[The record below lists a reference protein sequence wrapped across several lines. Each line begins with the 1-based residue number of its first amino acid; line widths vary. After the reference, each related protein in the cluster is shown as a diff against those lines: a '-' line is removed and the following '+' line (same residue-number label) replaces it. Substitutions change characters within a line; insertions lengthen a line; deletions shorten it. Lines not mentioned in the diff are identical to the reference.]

1 MRHIRIGLIDVDSH
15 NFPNLC
21 LMKLSAYHK
30 AQGHQVCF
38 WNPLFYFDVVYK
50 SRVFT
55 DTYSKDNIT
64 VRNAGQV
71 IKGGTGYGP
80 GPDLPDEIEHS
91 YPDYSLYPQYSETA
105 YGFLS
110 RGCPRGCGFC
120 IVGGKEG
127 RKSRKVADLS
137 EFWRGQREIKLMDA
151 NLLACP
157 DHEKLLLQLAKSRA
171 LVDFSQGLDIRLITR
186 DNVALLNQVRT
197 KTVHFAWDNPDE
209 DLTRYFRQFLEWTS
223 IRNPRLRRVYLLT
236 NYGST
241 HEQDLYRVETLR
253 QMGFDPYVMIYER
266 PTAPP
271 ITRHLQRWV
280 NNKRLFYAIPSF
292 SDYEP
297 VKKLRGGGMETR

>member
-1 MRHIRIGLIDVDSH
+1 MTHIRIGLIDVDSH

-30 AQGHQVCF
+30 AQGHQVLW

-55 DTYSKDNIT
+55 DTYSKDTIAVT
-64 VRNAGQV
+64 NAGTV

-80 GPDLPDEIEHS
+80 GSDLPDEIEHS

-157 DHEKLLLQLAKSRA
+157 DHEKLLLQLAESRA

-197 KTVHFAWDNPDE
+197 KAVHFAWDNPDE

-280 NNKRLFYAIPSF
+280 NNKRIFHTVKDFKDYAPM
-292 SDYEP
+292 
-297 VKKLRGGGMETR
+297 KKEVH